1 MLNFI
6 LYEDDENMRILYKKI
21 IRRLLG
27 NKNNHYKIIEFDSY
41 NVATKDELKNTVD
54 NKIYILDI
62 EVPGKSGLDLA
73 REIRKNGDWQSQ
85 IIILTSHEKFDKVGY
100 TNKLLMLDFIHKTS
114 NVENSLSE
122 AILVALDIITSQE
135 SLCFIIDKEMY
146 QIPYNQ
152 ILYIEKELNNNNCVI
167 VTENNKYMIRETIQH
182 LEKELCKN
190 YRFMKTHRS
199 CIVNLNKITSVDL
212 SNNTISFT
220 NKKIS
225 LISRNNKKALKER
238 LQKELV

>member
-1 MLNFI
+1 
-6 LYEDDENMRILYKKI
+6 
-21 IRRLLG
+21 
-27 NKNNHYKIIEFDSY
+27 
-41 NVATKDELKNTVD
+41 
-54 NKIYILDI
+54 
-62 EVPGKSGLDLA
+62 
-73 REIRKNGDWQSQ
+73 
-85 IIILTSHEKFDKVGY
+85 
-100 TNKLLMLDFIHKTS
+100 
-114 NVENSLSE
+114 
-122 AILVALDIITSQE
+122 
-135 SLCFIIDKEMY
+135 
-146 QIPYNQ
+146 
-152 ILYIEKELNNNNCVI
+152 
-167 VTENNKYMIRETIQH
+167 MIRETIQH

>member
-6 LYEDDENMRILYKKI
+6 LYEDNENMRVLYKKI
-21 IRRLLG
+21 IWRLLG
-27 NKNNHYKIIEFDSY
+27 NKNNNYKIIEFDSY
-41 NVATKDELKNTVD
+41 NAAVKDELTNIVD

-73 REIRKNGDWQSQ
+73 RSIRKTGDWQSQ
-85 IIILTSHEKFDKVGY
+85 IIILTNHEKFSKVGY
-100 TNKLLMLDFIHKTS
+100 TNKLLMLDFIHKAS
-114 NVENSLSE
+114 NVETYLSD
-122 AILVALDIITSQE
+122 AILTALDIITSQE
-135 SLCFIIDKEMY
+135 SLCFTVDKEIY
-146 QIPYNQ
+146 QVPYNQ

-182 LEKELCKN
+182 LEKKLCKD

-212 SNNTISFT
+212 GNNTISFA
-220 NKKIS
+220 NKTIH
-225 LISRNNKKALKER
+225 LISRNNKKTLKNR